1 MHNLSKSDPKYTI
14 YPSDWKQGLL
24 AYFNMIKV
32 RILVILEAE
41 ENTRE
46 KSSKWY
52 TRQVIDITKEM
63 NLRKDMLRFAVLR
76 TASEHFLQ
84 SVRESAFVVITLQT
98 WAVFFS

>member
-1 MHNLSKSDPKYTI
+1 M
-14 YPSDWKQGLL
+14 L
-24 AYFNMIKV
+24 AYFKMIKI

-52 TRQVIDITKEM
+52 ARQVIDITKEM
-63 NLRKDMLRFAVLR
+63 NLGKDMLRFAMLR

-84 SVRESAFVVITLQT
+84 LVRESAFVVMALHTR
-98 WAVFFS
+98 AVFFS

>member
-1 MHNLSKSDPKYTI
+1 M
-14 YPSDWKQGLL
+14 L

-41 ENTRE
+41 ENTHE

-52 TRQVIDITKEM
+52 ARQVIDITKEM
-63 NLRKDMLRFAVLR
+63 NLDKDMLSFAMLR

-84 SVRESAFVVITLQT
+84 LARESAFVVMALQT
-98 WAVFFS
+98 WAVLFS